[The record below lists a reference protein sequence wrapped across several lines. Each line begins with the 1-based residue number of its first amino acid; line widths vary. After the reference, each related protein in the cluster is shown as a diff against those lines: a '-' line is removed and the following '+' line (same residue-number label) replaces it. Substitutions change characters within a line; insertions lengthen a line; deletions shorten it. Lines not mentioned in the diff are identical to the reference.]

1 MGTEKRQRQKEGRA
15 KRREADQKAALR
27 ARRKTQGIRL
37 AVLFVVVTLGVFAI
51 ATFGKDDKAKTK
63 GKAKGIDTTTTTVG
77 APGTGAKAVPAF
89 AYGTGECGPADKP
102 SKPVRVF
109 TAAPKKCI
117 EDGRDYGAVIDT
129 SKGEI
134 AVDLDES
141 LAPGTVNNFVT
152 LARYGYYDG
161 DDFHRVVKDFVIQ
174 GGDPVGDPPG
184 TGGPGYTI
192 DDELPTKD
200 NPYVEGS
207 LAMANSGPNTNGS
220 QFFIYV
226 GPNELGPNYSLF
238 GKVTKGIEVVKAIE
252 ALSKGDGP
260 PSEPV
265 TIKSVTI
272 TES

>member
-37 AVLFVVVTLGVFAI
+37 AVLLVVVTLGVFAI
-51 ATFGKDDKAKTK
+51 ATFGEDDKAK
-63 GKAKGIDTTTTTVG
+63 AKGTTTTTSTT
-77 APGTGAKAVPAF
+77 AKPGTAF

-102 SKPVRVF
+102 SEPVRVF
-109 TAAPKKCI
+109 TAAPKQCI
-117 EDGRDYGAVIDT
+117 EDGKDYGAVIVT

-134 AVDLDES
+134 TVDLDENV
-141 LAPGTVNNFVT
+141 APGTVNNFVT

-184 TGGPGYTI
+184 TGGPGYAI
-192 DDELPTKD
+192 DDELPTED

-207 LAMANSGPNTNGS
+207 FAMANSGPNTNGS

-226 GPNELGPNYSLF
+226 GPNELGPNYSHF
-238 GKVTKGIEVVKAIE
+238 GKVTKGIEVVKAIV
-252 ALSKGDGP
+252 ALSTGDGP

-265 TIKSVTI
+265 TIESVTI